1 MSQFA
6 DLVRDFKTR
15 VDSGKI
21 ELDTAAD
28 LFVDVIQSLEWD
40 LEDYMT
46 CDFDS
51 FNNYAE
57 YHEAEI
63 KIATRL
69 IKGI

>member
-21 ELDTAAD
+21 ELDAAAD

-46 CDFDS
+46 GDFDS
-51 FNNYAE
+51 FDNYAE
-57 YHEAEI
+57 YREEEI

-69 IKGI
+69 IKGK